1 METGNGSFD
10 HLYTFNEVAFIYML
24 DTSTLRK
31 MISKGKLIEDK
42 DVKKFGNTWIMTE
55 QSMIKH
61 FGYMPF
67 KYYLENRKAE
77 YLFKTG
83 KINYKE
89 KFEMEND
96 LGLF

>member
-67 KYYLENRKAE
+67 KYYMENIKYFE
-77 YLFKTG
+77 KVYDKD
-83 KINYKE
+83 NYKE